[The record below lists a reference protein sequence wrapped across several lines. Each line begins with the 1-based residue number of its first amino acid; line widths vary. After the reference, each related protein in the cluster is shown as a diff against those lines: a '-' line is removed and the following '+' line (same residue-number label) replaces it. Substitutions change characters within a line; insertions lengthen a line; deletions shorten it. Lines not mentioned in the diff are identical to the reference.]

1 MKILQGKN
9 QLSGDQLSALLGAV
23 AKKMGKSPEALEQEL
38 KSGNISDERVKQVI
52 GNKEELQAL
61 MESPQIKALL
71 RELGQKK

>member
-52 GNKEELQAL
+52 SNKEELQAL

>member
-1 MKILQGKN
+1 MQGKN

>member
-1 MKILQGKN
+1 MQGKN

-52 GNKEELQAL
+52 SNKEELQAL

>member
-9 QLSGDQLSALLGAV
+9 QPSADQLSALLGIV
-23 AKKMGKSPEALEQEL
+23 AKKLGKSPEALEQEL

-52 GNKEELQAL
+52 GNKEELQGL
-61 MESPQIKALL
+61 MESPQVKALL